1 MSIKSVLE
9 RLLLHIYSVLLIYHE
24 IWFRFTMLRI
34 DGWREYEKRE
44 TNPEIQKQN
53 VTLKKK
59 KDISLGVSSRLETS
73 IVS

>member
-1 MSIKSVLE
+1 MKSG
-9 RLLLHIYSVLLIYHE
+9 SV
-24 IWFRFTMLRI
+24 FTMLRI

-59 KDISLGVSSRLETS
+59 KDISLGVSSRLGTS

>member
-1 MSIKSVLE
+1 MKSG
-9 RLLLHIYSVLLIYHE
+9 SV
-24 IWFRFTMLRI
+24 FTMLRI

-59 KDISLGVSSRLETS
+59 DISLGVSSRLGTS